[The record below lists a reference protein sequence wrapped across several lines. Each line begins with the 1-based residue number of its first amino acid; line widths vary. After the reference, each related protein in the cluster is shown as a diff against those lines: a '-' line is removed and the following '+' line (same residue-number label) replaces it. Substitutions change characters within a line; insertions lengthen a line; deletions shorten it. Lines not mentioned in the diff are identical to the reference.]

1 MTRRLGILAL
11 LSLAGSAVGCN
22 GGHARPDSSDAAD
35 ADEDPEGD
43 AGADAEVDVPLPGV
57 CGDNMT
63 DPGEAC
69 DGSDLNG
76 YACATVAAGF
86 VSGTLTCLADCSGF
100 DVSACAAGNTLSA
113 ASCEQAEVRA
123 QIEAAADGDT
133 ILIPEGTCT
142 WTEAFELCKSVV
154 VRGAGIDRTILIDD
168 TPASDWP
175 IQIPFLIQGCSDKA
189 VRISSLTFRDT
200 DARDSPG
207 TIFVRGDG
215 IRFRFDHLKLEGLNS
230 RAIHVDGES
239 WGVIDH
245 CIFDHPTQ
253 LQITA
258 DAGDTDGTG
267 SWGQPMSYGTDR
279 AVFVEDS
286 TFDYDI
292 ALTQYVTDCNYGGR
306 YTFRH
311 NTVTDGMVG
320 NHGMD
325 TVVRG
330 CLQMEIYD
338 NTFTSPGAVWIAIGS
353 RGGSAV
359 VFNNTMDGYE
369 MPFGFT
375 NYRSCCYV
383 APGICLD
390 EFCTC
395 DGTCPLDGNTE
406 PRETYKGWPCKD
418 QVGRGTNQTSEP
430 VYQWN
435 NTFEGAPAA
444 VEIFA
449 TWRNETTGET
459 CTDPHPDDHIQPG
472 RDYYDGAA
480 RPGYVPFV
488 YPHPLVAVDP

>member
-1 MTRRLGILAL
+1 MTRGLGMLVLVA
-11 LSLAGSAVGCN
+11 ACGSVAACGDDN
-22 GGHARPDSSDAAD
+22 GRPDVVDGTD
-35 ADEDPEGD
+35 DGRE
-43 AGADAEVDVPLPGV
+43 ADAEADGEAEATLPGV
-57 CGDNMT
+57 CGDNRT

-69 DGSDLNG
+69 DGTDLNG

-100 DVSACAAGNTLSA
+100 DVSACVSGNTINA
-113 ASCEQAEVRA
+113 ASCEQTEVTAR
-123 QIEAAADGDT
+123 IDAAVDGDT
-133 ILIPEGTCT
+133 VLIPEGTCT
-142 WTEAFELCKSVV
+142 WTAAYEFCKSVV
-154 VRGAGIDRTILIDD
+154 VRGAGIDRTILIDS
-168 TPASDWP
+168 TPATDWP
-175 IQIPFLIQGCSDKA
+175 IQIPFLIQGCTDKA
-189 VRISSLTFRDT
+189 VRISSLTIRDM
-200 DARDSPG
+200 DERDSPG

-230 RAIHVDGES
+230 RAIHVDGLS

-245 CIFDHPTQ
+245 CVFDHPTQ

-267 SWGQPMSYGTDR
+267 SWSQPMSYGTDR

-286 TFDYDI
+286 TFDFDV
-292 ALTQYVTDCNYGGR
+292 ALSPYVTDCNYGGR
-306 YTFRH
+306 YAFRH

-330 CLQMEIYD
+330 CLQMEIYA
-338 NTFTSPGAVWIAIGS
+338 NTFASPGAVWIAIGS

-359 VFNNTMDGYE
+359 AFDNTIDGYE

-390 EFCTC
+390 EFCTR
-395 DGTCPLDGNTE
+395 DGTCALDGNTE
-406 PRETYKGWPCKD
+406 PRATYKGWPCKD
-418 QVGRGTNQTSEP
+418 QVGRGTNQSSEP
-430 VYQWN
+430 FYQWN
-435 NTFEGAPAA
+435 NTFEGAAA
-444 VEIFA
+444 TVDIFA
-449 TWRNETTGET
+449 TWSNPTTGAV
-459 CTDPHPDDHIQPG
+459 CTDPHPTDHIRQG
-472 RDYYDGAA
+472 RDYYDGVAP
-480 RPGYVPFV
+480 PGYVPFV